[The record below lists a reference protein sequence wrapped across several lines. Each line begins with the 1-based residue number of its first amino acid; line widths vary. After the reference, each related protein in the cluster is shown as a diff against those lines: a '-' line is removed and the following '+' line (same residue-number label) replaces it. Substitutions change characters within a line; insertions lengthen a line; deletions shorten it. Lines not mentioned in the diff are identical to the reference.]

1 MNESDLYSTKIY
13 THDHHDNCGCC
24 CRGCPG
30 PQGPTGPQG
39 PAGPQGPQG
48 STGPQGP
55 QGSTGPQGPQGSTG
69 PQGPAGLQGPQGE
82 TGPQGPAGAQG
93 PQGETGPQGPAGAQ
107 GPQGET
113 GPQGPA
119 GAQGPQGIPGTA
131 ATNENA
137 MLYNTA
143 SQSVATGAALNFA
156 ANQINSASGSITLS
170 GTTGLSLS
178 AGQYLVVFETDALVG
193 NTGTIAVALALGG
206 NALPYAASSLAKTG
220 SNNNERIGLAA
231 ILDLAGT
238 QTLTVKNTSTD
249 ANTHTNSTLNVV
261 KLA

>member
-13 THDHHDNCGCC
+13 TYSNRSDNCGCC

-48 STGPQGP
+48 N
-55 QGSTGPQGPQGSTG
+55 
-69 PQGPAGLQGPQGE
+69 
-82 TGPQGPAGAQG
+82 TGPQGPAGAQ
-93 PQGETGPQGPAGAQ
+93 
-107 GPQGET
+107 

-137 MLYNTA
+137 MLYDTA
-143 SQSVATGAALNFA
+143 SQSVAAGAALNFA

-206 NALPYAASSLAKTG
+206 NALPYAASSLAKTV

>member
-55 QGSTGPQGPQGSTG
+55 QGDTG
-69 PQGPAGLQGPQGE
+69 PQGPAGPQGPQGD

-93 PQGETGPQGPAGAQ
+93 PQGN
-107 GPQGET
+107 T

-143 SQSVATGAALNFA
+143 SQSVAAGAALNFA

>member
-48 STGPQGP
+48 STGPQG
-55 QGSTGPQGPQGSTG
+55 SAGPQGPQGDTG
-69 PQGPAGLQGPQGE
+69 PQGPAGPQGPQGN

-93 PQGETGPQGPAGAQ
+93 PQGDTGPQGPAGAQ
-107 GPQGET
+107 GPQGD
-113 GPQGPA
+113 
-119 GAQGPQGIPGTA
+119 PGSA

-143 SQSVATGAALNFA
+143 SQSVAAGAALNFA

>member
-55 QGSTGPQGPQGSTG
+55 AGPQGPQGDTG
-69 PQGPAGLQGPQGE
+69 PQGPAGPQGPQGD
-82 TGPQGPAGAQG
+82 
-93 PQGETGPQGPAGAQ
+93 TGPQGPAGAQ

-143 SQSVATGAALNFA
+143 SQSVAAGAALNFA

>member
-55 QGSTGPQGPQGSTG
+55 QGSTGPQGPAG
-69 PQGPAGLQGPQGE
+69 P
-82 TGPQGPAGAQG
+82 
-93 PQGETGPQGPAGAQ
+93 
-107 GPQGET
+107 
-113 GPQGPA
+113 
-119 GAQGPQGIPGTA
+119 QGPQGIPGTA

-143 SQSVATGAALNFA
+143 SQSVAAGAALNFA

-206 NALPYAASSLAKTG
+206 NALPYAASALAKTG

>member
-13 THDHHDNCGCC
+13 TYNNRSDNCGCC

-55 QGSTGPQGPQGSTG
+55 QGSTGPQGP
-69 PQGPAGLQGPQGE
+69 AGLQGPQGE

-93 PQGETGPQGPAGAQ
+93 PQGD
-107 GPQGET
+107 T

-143 SQSVATGAALNFA
+143 SQSVAAGAALNFA

-231 ILDLAGT
+231 ILDLEGT

>member
-1 MNESDLYSTKIY
+1 MNETDLYSTKRY
-13 THDHHDNCGCC
+13 TCGSQYDNCGCC

-48 STGPQGP
+48 NT
-55 QGSTGPQGPQGSTG
+55 GPQGSTG
-69 PQGPAGLQGPQGE
+69 PQGPAGPQGPQGD
-82 TGPQGPAGAQG
+82 
-93 PQGETGPQGPAGAQ
+93 
-107 GPQGET
+107 T

-143 SQSVATGAALNFA
+143 SQSVAAGAALNFA

>member
-48 STGPQGP
+48 D
-55 QGSTGPQGPQGSTG
+55 
-69 PQGPAGLQGPQGE
+69 
-82 TGPQGPAGAQG
+82 
-93 PQGETGPQGPAGAQ
+93 
-107 GPQGET
+107 T

-143 SQSVATGAALNFA
+143 SQSVAAGAALNFA

>member
-1 MNESDLYSTKIY
+1 MNENDLYSTKIY
-13 THDHHDNCGCC
+13 THDHHNDCRCC
-24 CRGCPG
+24 CSGCPG
-30 PQGPTGPQG
+30 PQGPAGPQGPVGPQGPQGNTGPQGPQGNTGPQG

-48 STGPQGP
+48 DTGPQGP
-55 QGSTGPQGPQGSTG
+55 QGPAGPQGPQG
-69 PQGPAGLQGPQGE
+69 E
-82 TGPQGPAGAQG
+82 
-93 PQGETGPQGPAGAQ
+93 
-107 GPQGET
+107 
-113 GPQGPA
+113 
-119 GAQGPQGIPGTA
+119 PGSA

-143 SQSVATGAALNFA
+143 AQEVQAGAALNFA

-170 GTTGLSLS
+170 GTTGLTLT
-178 AGQYLVVFETDALVG
+178 AGQYLVVFETDALVA
-193 NTGTIAVALALGG
+193 NSGTIAVALALNGT
-206 NALPYAASSLAKTG
+206 ALPYAASVLAKTG

-249 ANTHTNSTLNVV
+249 ANTHANSTLNVV

>member
-55 QGSTGPQGPQGSTG
+55 QGDTG
-69 PQGPAGLQGPQGE
+69 PQGPAGAQGPQGDTGPQGPAGAQGPQGD

-93 PQGETGPQGPAGAQ
+93 PQGE
-107 GPQGET
+107 
-113 GPQGPA
+113 
-119 GAQGPQGIPGTA
+119 PGSA

-143 SQSVATGAALNFA
+143 SQSVAAGAALNFA

-178 AGQYLVVFETDALVG
+178 AGQYLVVFETDASVA

-206 NALPYAASSLAKTG
+206 NALTYAASSLAKTG

>member
-55 QGSTGPQGPQGSTG
+55 QGSTGPQGPAG
-69 PQGPAGLQGPQGE
+69 PQGPQGD
-82 TGPQGPAGAQG
+82 
-93 PQGETGPQGPAGAQ
+93 
-107 GPQGET
+107 T

-137 MLYNTA
+137 MLYDTA
-143 SQSVATGAALNFA
+143 SQSVAAGAALNFA

>member
-55 QGSTGPQGPQGSTG
+55 AGPQGPQGDTG
-69 PQGPAGLQGPQGE
+69 PQGPAGPQGPQGD
-82 TGPQGPAGAQG
+82 
-93 PQGETGPQGPAGAQ
+93 
-107 GPQGET
+107 T

-143 SQSVATGAALNFA
+143 SQSVAAGAALNFA

>member
-55 QGSTGPQGPQGSTG
+55 AGVQGPQGD
-69 PQGPAGLQGPQGE
+69 
-82 TGPQGPAGAQG
+82 
-93 PQGETGPQGPAGAQ
+93 
-107 GPQGET
+107 T

-137 MLYNTA
+137 MLYDTA
-143 SQSVATGAALNFA
+143 SQSVAAGAALNFA

>member
-13 THDHHDNCGCC
+13 TYNNRSDNCGCC

-39 PAGPQGPQG
+39 PAGAQGPQG
-48 STGPQGP
+48 N
-55 QGSTGPQGPQGSTG
+55 
-69 PQGPAGLQGPQGE
+69 

-93 PQGETGPQGPAGAQ
+93 PQGD
-107 GPQGET
+107 T

-143 SQSVATGAALNFA
+143 SQSVKAGAALNFA
-156 ANQINSASGSITLS
+156 ANQINAAGSITLS

-178 AGQYLVVFETDALVG
+178 AGQYLVVFETDALVA

>member
-55 QGSTGPQGPQGSTG
+55 
-69 PQGPAGLQGPQGE
+69 
-82 TGPQGPAGAQG
+82 
-93 PQGETGPQGPAGAQ
+93 
-107 GPQGET
+107 
-113 GPQGPA
+113 A

-143 SQSVATGAALNFA
+143 SQSVAAGTALNFA

>member
-48 STGPQGP
+48 E
-55 QGSTGPQGPQGSTG
+55 TG
-69 PQGPAGLQGPQGE
+69 PQGPAGAQGPQGNTGPQGPAGPQGPQGPQGE

-93 PQGETGPQGPAGAQ
+93 PQGD
-107 GPQGET
+107 
-113 GPQGPA
+113 
-119 GAQGPQGIPGTA
+119 PGSA

-143 SQSVATGAALNFA
+143 SQSVAAGAALNFA
-156 ANQINSASGSITLS
+156 ANQLNSASGSITLS

-178 AGQYLVVFETDALVG
+178 AGQYLVVFETDALVD

-231 ILDLAGT
+231 ILDLAAT

>member
-55 QGSTGPQGPQGSTG
+55 QGD
-69 PQGPAGLQGPQGE
+69 

-93 PQGETGPQGPAGAQ
+93 PAGPQGPQGNTGPQGPAGPQ
-107 GPQGET
+107 GPQGPQGDT

-143 SQSVATGAALNFA
+143 SQSVAAGAALNFA

-178 AGQYLVVFETDALVG
+178 AGQYLVVFETDALVD

-249 ANTHTNSTLNVV
+249 ANTHTNRTLNVV

>member
-1 MNESDLYSTKIY
+1 MNENDLYSTKIY
-13 THDHHDNCGCC
+13 THDHHNDCRCC
-24 CRGCPG
+24 CSGCPG
-30 PQGPTGPQG
+30 PQGPAGPQGPVGPQGSQGNTGPQGLAGPQGPQGDTGPQG
-39 PAGPQGPQG
+39 PAGPQG
-48 STGPQGP
+48 T
-55 QGSTGPQGPQGSTG
+55 
-69 PQGPAGLQGPQGE
+69 QGE
-82 TGPQGPAGAQG
+82 
-93 PQGETGPQGPAGAQ
+93 
-107 GPQGET
+107 
-113 GPQGPA
+113 
-119 GAQGPQGIPGTA
+119 PGTA

-143 SQSVATGAALNFA
+143 AQEVQAGAALNFA

-170 GTTGLSLS
+170 GTTGLSLT
-178 AGQYLVVFETDALVG
+178 AGQYLVVFETDALVE
-193 NTGTIAVALALGG
+193 NSGTIAVALALGG

-261 KLA
+261 KLS

>member
-55 QGSTGPQGPQGSTG
+55 QGD
-69 PQGPAGLQGPQGE
+69 

-93 PQGETGPQGPAGAQ
+93 PQGSTGAQ
-107 GPQGET
+107 GPQGDT

-143 SQSVATGAALNFA
+143 SQSVAAGAALNFA
-156 ANQINSASGSITLS
+156 ANQLNSASGSITLS

-178 AGQYLVVFETDALVG
+178 AGQYLVVFETDALVD

>member
-55 QGSTGPQGPQGSTG
+55 AGPQGPQGDTG
-69 PQGPAGLQGPQGE
+69 PQGPAGPQGPQGD
-82 TGPQGPAGAQG
+82 TGPQGPAGAQ
-93 PQGETGPQGPAGAQ
+93 
-107 GPQGET
+107 

-143 SQSVATGAALNFA
+143 SQSVAAGAALNFA

>member
-13 THDHHDNCGCC
+13 PHDHHDNCGCC

-55 QGSTGPQGPQGSTG
+55 AGPQGPQGD
-69 PQGPAGLQGPQGE
+69 

-93 PQGETGPQGPAGAQ
+93 PQGE
-107 GPQGET
+107 
-113 GPQGPA
+113 
-119 GAQGPQGIPGTA
+119 PGSA

-143 SQSVATGAALNFA
+143 SQSVAAGAALNFA